1 MQGTVFSKFWAE
13 LGMKSMYG
21 KLNFSSIRKKN
32 KPTKLKLVCN
42 IKAVQ
47 KIDSECFLGEL
58 NYYFM

>member
-21 KLNFSSIRKKN
+21 KLSFSCIRKKN
-32 KPTKLKLVCN
+32 KPTKLRVVVIYKSGT
-42 IKAVQ
+42 